1 MSIDET
7 FQVTDLCQAAT
18 NDDIEKIRSI
28 LDRQPNLVNVHVT
41 ESNEHQA
48 IHYAV
53 INQNKNA
60 VRLLM
65 KRGANHTSGIYPH
78 RSATSALTMAEDRGQ
93 SDIVQVIRDED
104 EKRQLAACQNI
115 TITPENDALFE
126 AINQGLYLEALGIL
140 DSHPELID
148 ACHRNGGSVIYTAAC
163 QGHYHL
169 VKDLLNRGADINH
182 LTPEGQSPLDG
193 AVHNARLRH
202 KPINHGCLI
211 CVGILM
217 QAGCQ
222 VSVESA
228 VALGDE
234 NLIKQFAANRPERFQ
249 SSYDKRDG
257 LLQIAVEN
265 DNITMLELLI
275 SLGLDPDDRHQLLEY
290 ESKPF
295 SWGQPLWIAAGES
308 CYQIAEFLLEH
319 NADPNASLYAS
330 GNPLS
335 RAYNNRDEEMKGLLF
350 RYGAELDPITAGLE
364 GETSAAAVALQS
376 DVTLAQDLLWAAGCG
391 GDPNIVGMCLRHL
404 DWANADKRWFNL
416 LEQPLRQWRL
426 GPHRKYRDF
435 DRKVYFEIFEMILSH
450 GASPNIIGRFGYRLA
465 HHLAACGVVWEEP
478 IMTETDRIEFATILL
493 KYKADLNVIDDLLQS
508 TPLGWA
514 VRWGKYELAHLYLEN
529 GAHPTLAGAQWATP
543 LHWAEKKKQTKIT
556 TLLKKYL

>member
-65 KRGANHTSGIYPH
+65 ERGANHTSGIYPH
-78 RSATSALTMAEDRGQ
+78 RNATSALTMAEDQGQ
-93 SDIVQVIRDED
+93 SDIVQIIQDED
-104 EKRQLAACQNI
+104 EKRQLAACRNI

-126 AINQGLYLEALGIL
+126 AINQGLYLEALEIL

-169 VKDLLNRGADINH
+169 VKELLNREADINH
-182 LTPEGQSPLDG
+182 LTLEGQSPLDG

-202 KPINHGCLI
+202 KQINHGCLI
-211 CVGILM
+211 CIGILM

-228 VALGDE
+228 IALGDE
-234 NLIKQFAANRPERFQ
+234 NLIKQFVANRPGRFQ

-295 SWGQPLWIAAGES
+295 SWGQPLWIASGES